1 MNRVVITGMGIVSS
15 IGIGKEEVTQ
25 SLRSGKCGI
34 VLDESRSGFRSALT
48 GSIQSFNRRSRRF
61 FAPQTSYMHQAIEE
75 ALSEQPEGLGT
86 DCGLIIGN
94 DGSSLATK
102 NSLTAFDKVK
112 VTSRLGSSHLFQSLT
127 SNPTAA
133 LSNYFGFTG
142 TSFTVSGACASGG
155 HAIGIA
161 YNLIKSGQEK
171 AIICG
176 GCQEINP
183 EATFAFDA
191 LRSFSTSKNPE
202 EAVRPFDR
210 DRDGLVPSGGAA
222 CLILEEY
229 EHAVARGAKI
239 YAEVLGYGAT
249 SSTLLSASSAES
261 ECECMKKAL
270 GSVSP
275 EEVDLISAHAT
286 GTVEG
291 DAAEAAAI
299 ENLFPFGVHVIATKV
314 LTGHEMWMA
323 GASEIIYAILSV
335 RANFLPPNKNSKN
348 CPFDLILHTNTLTLD
363 DENIRYILSN
373 SFGLGG
379 TNSSILLKL

>member
-1 MNRVVITGMGIVSS
+1 MKRVVITGMGIVSS
-15 IGIGKEEVTQ
+15 IGIGKEEVTK

-34 VLDESRSGFRSALT
+34 ILDESRAGFRSALT
-48 GSIQSFNRRSRRF
+48 GFIPELPSPGKN
-61 FAPQTSYMHQAIEE
+61 FAPQTVYMFHALKE
-75 ALSEQPEGLGT
+75 AVADQEGFGR

-102 NSLTAFDKVK
+102 ESIFRFEETKA
-112 VTSRLGSSHLFQSLT
+112 TSRLGSSHLFRSLT
-127 SNPTAA
+127 SNPTAV
-133 LSNYFGFTG
+133 LTNYFGITG

-161 YNLIKSGQEK
+161 YNLIKSGQEE

-191 LRSFSTSKNPE
+191 LRSFSTSKEPE
-202 EAVRPFDR
+202 EAVRPFDKGR
-210 DRDGLVPSGGAA
+210 NGLVPSGGAA

-229 EHAVARGAKI
+229 EHAIKRGATI
-239 YAEVLGYGAT
+239 LAEVLGYGAN
-249 SSTLLSASSAES
+249 SSSKLSASSALS
-261 ECECMKKAL
+261 EYQCMLKAL
-270 GSVSP
+270 GDLEPSK
-275 EEVDLISAHAT
+275 VDLISAHAT

-291 DAAEAAAI
+291 DVAEAEAI
-299 ENLFPFGVHVIATKV
+299 QKLFPECPKVIATKA

-323 GASEIIYAILSV
+323 GASEIIYAILSA
-335 RANFLPPNKNSKN
+335 RAGFLPPNKNSKD
-348 CPFDLILHTNTLTLD
+348 CLLDLHTDTLELK
-363 DENIRYILSN
+363 EPIKYILSN

>member
-1 MNRVVITGMGIVSS
+1 MNRIVITGMGIVSS
-15 IGIGKEEVTQ
+15 IGIGKEEVVE

-48 GSIQSFNRRSRRF
+48 GSIQPLGSHRT
-61 FAPQTSYMHQAIEE
+61 FAPQTVYMYYAIKE
-75 ALSEQPEGLGT
+75 ALSEQSENLGT
-86 DCGLIIGN
+86 NCGLIIGN

-102 NSLTAFDKVK
+102 NSLTAFDRVK
-112 VTSRLGSSHLFQSLT
+112 VTSKLGSSHLFQSLT
-127 SNPTAA
+127 SNPTAT

-142 TSFTVSGACASGG
+142 TSFTISGACASGG

-210 DRDGLVPSGGAA
+210 DRNGLVPSGGAA

-239 YAEVLGYGAT
+239 YAEVLGYGAN

-261 ECECMKKAL
+261 EYECMKKAL

-275 EEVDLISAHAT
+275 EEIDLVSAHAT
-286 GTVEG
+286 GTIGG
-291 DAAEAAAI
+291 DEAEAIAI
-299 ENLFPFGVHVIATKV
+299 DKLFPFGVYVIATKA

-323 GASEIIYAILSV
+323 GASEIIYAVLSA
-335 RANFLPPNKNSKN
+335 RAGFLPPNKNSKE
-348 CPFDLILHTNTLTLD
+348 CPFGLSLNIETLELG
-363 DENIRYILSN
+363 DEKIRYILSN